1 MGPRSNF
8 KICRGGLRIVFPPR
22 CTHSWPVT
30 ASSVAGLLLADILQI
45 EGQRANASN
54 AERDL
59 ARSPFVIDSG
69 PARGDH
75 YSALEYQPHG
85 YFVREF
91 SLSAITVVH
100 RTQ

>member
-30 ASSVAGLLLADILQI
+30 ASSVAGLLLADILQT
-45 EGQRANASN
+45 RASAPT
-54 AERDL
+54 L
-59 ARSPFVIDSG
+59 AMPSATLFGSPFVIDSG
-69 PARGDH
+69 PAHRDH
-75 YSALEYQPHG
+75 YNALEYQPHG
-85 YFVREF
+85 LRDF